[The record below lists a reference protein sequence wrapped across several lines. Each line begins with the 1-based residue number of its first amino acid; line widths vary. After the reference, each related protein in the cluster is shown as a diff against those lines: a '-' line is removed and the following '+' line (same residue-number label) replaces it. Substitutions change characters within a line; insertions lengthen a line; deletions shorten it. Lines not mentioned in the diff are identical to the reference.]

1 MDLDLGLTITLCPRV
16 IKTSVFN
23 HSVVI
28 STSQLSE
35 AVHILNYKYALKSTV
50 NREKDIEIIIDNNEV
65 DLCVEQEPGTT
76 DL

>member
-1 MDLDLGLTITLCPRV
+1 MKKVEFDTDDKPHKKTLRRNS
-16 IKTSVFN
+16 I
-23 HSVVI
+23 
-28 STSQLSE
+28 
-35 AVHILNYKYALKSTV
+35 NYSPKPALKSTV